1 MSELGYVQLHTAR
14 GIGPATMRRVLARLD
29 QTNISLD
36 EFLGLPS
43 GEQVARFGLAHQQ
56 AEALYAAREEAE
68 QVRDELQQQEIVL
81 LTLDSPKYPLRLRQ
95 RLGEKSPPVLYAWG
109 NLDLLNER
117 AVGFCGARDASEKGI
132 AVAEDCANQLADW
145 GWVVIS
151 GGARGV
157 DTATHRAALEAG
169 GSTVIVLPEGI
180 LKYKLRQELRPLAS
194 KSQVLIVSEFSPNM
208 IWSAPNA
215 MQRNR
220 TICGLSDAM
229 VVIESGTSGGTFE
242 AGKVALQ
249 LKMPLFIADYA
260 EPSASASGN
269 AYFINHGAR
278 PLRRSAES
286 GRANLEPL
294 RRAVENG
301 VEASPVVLQERLF

>member
-14 GIGPATMRRVLARLD
+14 GIGPATMRRVLARLN
-29 QTNISLD
+29 QINVSLD
-36 EFLGLPS
+36 EFLDLPS

-68 QVRDELQQQEIVL
+68 RVYDELQQKEIAL
-81 LTLDSPKYPLRLRQ
+81 LTLTSPGYPPLLQQ
-95 RLGEKSPPVLYAWG
+95 RLGEKSPLVLYVWG
-109 NLDLLNER
+109 NPSLLERR

-132 AVAEDCANQLADW
+132 SVAEDCATQLADW
-145 GWVVIS
+145 GWVVVS

-157 DTATHRAALEAG
+157 DTATHRAVLEAG
-169 GSTVIVLPEGI
+169 GNTVIVLPEGI
-180 LKYKLRQELRPLAS
+180 LKYRLRQELRSLVS
-194 KSQVLIVSEFSPNM
+194 ESQVLVVSEFSPNTV
-208 IWSAPNA
+208 WSASNA

-220 TICGLSDAM
+220 TICGLSEAM
-229 VVIESGTSGGTFE
+229 IVIESGTSGGTFE
-242 AGKVALQ
+242 AGKVVLR
-249 LKMPLFIADYA
+249 LKMLLFIADYA

-278 PLRRSAES
+278 PLRRNAES

-301 VEASPVVLQERLF
+301 VEAKPIVVQERLF

>member
-14 GIGPATMRRVLARLD
+14 GIGPTTMRRVLARLD

-36 EFLGLPS
+36 EFLDLPS
-43 GEQVARFGLAHQQ
+43 GEQVAHFGLAHQQ

-68 QVRDELQQQEIVL
+68 RVRDELRQQEIVL
-81 LTLDSPKYPLRLRQ
+81 LALASPEYPPRLLQ
-95 RLGEKSPPVLYAWG
+95 HLGEESPPVLYAWG
-109 NLDLLNER
+109 NLDLLHKR

-132 AVAEDCANQLADW
+132 AVAEDCATQLANW

-157 DTATHRAALEAG
+157 DTATHRAVLEAG
-169 GSTVIVLPEGI
+169 GSTVIVPPEGI
-180 LKYKLRQELRPLAS
+180 LKYRLRQELRSLAS
-194 KSQVLIVSEFSPNM
+194 KGQVLIVSEFSPNT

-220 TICGLSDAM
+220 TICGLSEAM
-229 VVIESGTSGGTFE
+229 VVIESGTSGGTFD
-242 AGKVALQ
+242 AGKAALR
-249 LKMPLFIADYA
+249 LKVPLFVADYA
-260 EPSASASGN
+260 EPAASAAGN
-269 AYFINHGAR
+269 VYFLNHGAR

-301 VEASPVVLQERLF
+301 VEAKPVAIQERLF